1 MKKNQSFFIFPVEN
15 QEKFQEWAANDQR
28 RLNDLKSNNLAKLLK
43 KSKLIGDYLTALIG
57 NSSILNDPACLK
69 RGDDRAMRKLLD
81 KNPSVAK
88 AILAFDNSTVLTHWN
103 IKKLLL
109 KKIGNQFIDEIDFLA
124 RSATF
129 SRNSACGFFISN
141 DDIDNTDYKHR
152 LLNYLFSNVLKKAS
166 EQCPEKQIIL
176 WGKKPAVQK
185 KDFSSLVDSLNESQR
200 DIVLEALY
208 NDLKQIVDAKS
219 DSGKIAS
226 HDERLSSPA
235 DKKGLLKIHSLND
248 QFFFGWLAKLM
259 VMIESALGLKTRSE
273 KLVENTVDDI
283 ACYGTSL
290 KP

>member
-1 MKKNQSFFIFPVEN
+1 MKENQSFFIFPVEN
-15 QEKFQEWAANDQR
+15 QEKFQEWAANDQK
-28 RLNDLKSNNLAKLLK
+28 RLNNLKSNNLSKLLK

-57 NSSILNDPACLK
+57 NSSIPNDPACLK

-141 DDIDNTDYKHR
+141 DDVGNTEYKHR
-152 LLNYLFSNVLKKAS
+152 LLNYLFDNVLKKAS
-166 EQCPEKQIIL
+166 EQCHEEKIIL
-176 WGKKPAVQK
+176 WGKKPVVQK
-185 KDFSSLVDSLNESQR
+185 KEFSALVDKLNESQR

-208 NDLKQIVDAKS
+208 HALKPIVDTENK
-219 DSGKIAS
+219 SGKIQNY
-226 HDERLSSPA
+226 DERRSSPA

-259 VMIESALGLKTRSE
+259 VMIESTLGLKTRSE
-273 KLVENTVDDI
+273 KLVEDTVDDI